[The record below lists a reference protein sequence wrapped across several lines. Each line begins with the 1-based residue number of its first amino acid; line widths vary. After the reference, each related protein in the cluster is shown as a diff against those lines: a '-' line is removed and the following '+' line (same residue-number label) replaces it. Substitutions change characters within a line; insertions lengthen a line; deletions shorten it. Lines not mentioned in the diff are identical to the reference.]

1 MSSCQCILSDLIHDV
16 AQPLSNIE
24 TSAYCLGRIIDPE
37 DPRAQEHLRMIQQQ
51 LDTASAMLSA
61 VAAELRRRNAER
73 VEASPAFWPLPPQA
87 DTSGFLVPQLGCV
100 RVASCCVSSDCNFGE
115 CRTP

>member
-1 MSSCQCILSDLIHDV
+1 LVHISVPKRLSRYTVQEIFVMSSCQCILSDLIHDL
-16 AQPLSNIE
+16 AQPLGNIE

-37 DPRAQEHLRMIQQQ
+37 NPRAQEHLRMIQQQ

-73 VEASPAFWPLPPQA
+73 VEASPAFDLA
-87 DTSGFLVPQLGCV
+87 
-100 RVASCCVSSDCNFGE
+100 ASAS
-115 CRTP
+115 R